1 MKQAARTI
9 EKLYLQFAAGPGD
22 GGRWLEVCIANADG
36 SLSNME
42 PCPLLEVSE
51 SDDSRLWVELPT
63 SSGRVRL
70 PLSELERAIEV
81 ARQGVAS
88 ERRINE
94 TR

>member
-1 MKQAARTI
+1 MKQAARSV
-9 EKLYLQFAAGPGD
+9 EKVYLQFAAGPGD

-36 SLSNME
+36 SLSDAG
-42 PCPLLEVSE
+42 PYPLLEVSE

-63 SSGRVRL
+63 SSGPVRVL
-70 PLSELERAIEV
+70 LSELERAIEV